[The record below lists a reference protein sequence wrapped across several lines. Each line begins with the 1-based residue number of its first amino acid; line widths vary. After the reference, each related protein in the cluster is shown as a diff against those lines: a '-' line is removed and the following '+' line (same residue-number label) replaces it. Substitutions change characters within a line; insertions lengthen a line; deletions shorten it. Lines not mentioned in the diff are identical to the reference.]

1 VSVRAKRRRDPPLL
15 PNRGATVLA
24 DPPADAMGAT
34 ILAERAEA
42 SRALGRIGYAIALM
56 VSDALAIGISFVVA
70 YRLFAS
76 LEPRPSR
83 VPPIEDYAMTLVF
96 MIGSLLATFA
106 LTHLYVPRRSLSSSD
121 QLGAIFVSVT
131 IGNVVAMAIAAFTL
145 RGLDLP
151 RMVLVSAWALSVGAV
166 WIARMG
172 IDRLA
177 GMARRHGFATER
189 VLLVGTGAEAHAI
202 ADRIT
207 ASPELGY
214 RVVGLVASTD
224 QHAGFDGA
232 GLAAAYPPPPMS
244 PPLHAEAEGRPAVIG
259 SLEDLPELLALYG
272 VGEVVIADPY
282 VTNADILDVVAACDR
297 AQANVKVLPDVFHL
311 VMREV
316 GASEF
321 GGLPM
326 LQVRD
331 VNLRG
336 WNLLVKRAIDLVGAT
351 VLIVLFSP
359 LMVAVAIA
367 VKLTSPRGPV
377 FFIQERVGVNGR
389 PFPCVKFRSMR
400 VDAEVASGPVWAS
413 PNDDRTTPLGRFLRR
428 FSIDE
433 LPQLV
438 NVLLGDMSLVGPRPE
453 RPFFVAQFS
462 ELIPRYDKRHQEKA
476 GVTGWAQVNGMRG
489 QTPVSERTLY
499 DLFYVEHWSPAFD
512 LKILLKTIAAVL
524 RGRNAY

>member
-1 VSVRAKRRRDPPLL
+1 MSARPKRQRAPES
-15 PNRGATVLA
+15 LA
-24 DPPADAMGAT
+24 AT
-34 ILAERAEA
+34 IRATPVGASRGTASTSEHAAA
-42 SRALGRIGYAIALM
+42 SRALARIGYAVILM
-56 VSDALAIGISFVVA
+56 LTDALAIGISFLAA
-70 YRLFAS
+70 YQLYAAT
-76 LEPRPSR
+76 EPRPSR
-83 VPPIEDYAMTLVF
+83 VHPIEEYATTLAF
-96 MIGSLLATFA
+96 MIATLLVTFA
-106 LTHLYVPRRSLSSSD
+106 LTHLYVPRRSLSASD
-121 QLGAIFVSVT
+121 QLGAIFVSIT

-151 RMVLVSAWALSVGAV
+151 RPLLASAWGLSVLVV

-172 IDRLA
+172 IDQVA
-177 GMARRHGFATER
+177 GIVRRHGIDTER
-189 VLLVGTGAEAHAI
+189 VLLVGTGDEARAI
-202 ADRIT
+202 AERID

-214 RVVGLVASTD
+214 RVVGMLARSDGLPGFNDGHSAGYPRPQVSPLAS
-224 QHAGFDGA
+224 DGA
-232 GLAAAYPPPPMS
+232 GPS
-244 PPLHAEAEGRPAVIG
+244 PGVLG
-259 SLEDLPELLALYG
+259 SLDDLPEVLARHG
-272 VGEVVIADPY
+272 VGEVVIADPRLS
-282 VTNADILDVVAACDR
+282 NAEILDVVAACDR
-297 AQANVKVLPDVFHL
+297 AHANVKVLPDVFHL

-336 WNLLVKRAIDLVGAT
+336 WNLLVKRAIDLFGAA
-351 VLIVLFSP
+351 VLLVLLSP

-367 VKLTSPRGPV
+367 VKLTSPGGPV

-400 VDAEVASGPVWAS
+400 VDAEAATGPVWAS
-413 PNDDRTTPLGRFLRR
+413 PNDHRTTPLGRWLRR

-438 NVLLGDMSLVGPRPE
+438 NVLAGDMSLVGPRPE
-453 RPFFVAQFS
+453 RPYFVAQFS

-512 LKILLKTIAAVL
+512 LKILLKTIAAVV

>member
-1 VSVRAKRRRDPPLL
+1 VSARPKRRRDPDPLVTQGTMVAEV
-15 PNRGATVLA
+15 PPVPATGV
-24 DPPADAMGAT
+24 AT
-34 ILAERAEA
+34 SGERAEA
-42 SRALGRIGYAIALM
+42 SRAFGRIGYAVVLM
-56 VSDALAIGISFVVA
+56 ASDAVAIGVSFAVA
-70 YRLFAS
+70 YRLYAS

-83 VPPIEDYAMTLVF
+83 VPPIEDFAMTLVF
-96 MIGSLLATFA
+96 IIGSLLATFA
-106 LTHLYVPRRSLSSSD
+106 LTHLYLPRRSLSASD
-121 QLGAIFVSVT
+121 QLGAIFVSIT

-151 RMVLVSAWALSVGAV
+151 RTILVSAWAVSVLVV

-177 GMARRHGFATER
+177 GLARRYGIATER
-189 VLLVGTGAEAHAI
+189 VLLVGTGDEAHAI
-202 ADRIT
+202 AERIA

-214 RVVGLVASTD
+214 RVVGLVASSGLTPGPVS
-224 QHAGFDGA
+224 AGPVSDGRGEEA
-232 GLAAAYPPPPMS
+232 DPS
-244 PPLHAEAEGRPAVIG
+244 PPILG
-259 SLEDLPELLALYG
+259 SLDELPALLADHG
-272 VGEVVIADPY
+272 VGEVVIADSR
-282 VTNADILDVVAACDR
+282 VSNAEILDIVAACDR
-297 AQANVKVLPDVFHL
+297 AHANVKVLPDVFHL

-351 VLIVLFSP
+351 VLLVLFAP

-367 VKLTSPRGPV
+367 IKLTSPRGPV

-438 NVLLGDMSLVGPRPE
+438 NVLAGDMSLVGPRPE

-462 ELIPRYDKRHQEKA
+462 QLIPRYDKRHQEKA

-512 LKILLKTIAAVL
+512 LKILLKTVAAVL

>member
-1 VSVRAKRRRDPPLL
+1 MSASTRRPRAPEPLAMAIQVPPVEAS
-15 PNRGATVLA
+15 PGTATLGDCA
-24 DPPADAMGAT
+24 A
-34 ILAERAEA
+34 A
-42 SRALGRIGYAIALM
+42 SRAVARIGYVVGLM
-56 VSDALAIGISFVVA
+56 LTDALAIGFSFLLA
-70 YRLFAS
+70 YRLYAS
-76 LEPRPSR
+76 TEPRPTR
-83 VPPIEDYAMTLVF
+83 VPPIEDFATTLVF
-96 MIGSLLATFA
+96 LIGSLLVTFA

-121 QLGAIFVSVT
+121 QLGAIFISIT
-131 IGNVVAMAIAAFTL
+131 IGNVVAMAIAALTL

-151 RMVLVSAWALSVGAV
+151 RTVLISAWGISIFVV
-166 WIARMG
+166 WMARMG
-172 IDRLA
+172 IDWLA
-177 GMARRHGFATER
+177 AAARRRGIATER
-189 VLLVGTGAEAHAI
+189 VLVVGTGDEALAI
-202 ADRIT
+202 AQRI
-207 ASPELGY
+207 ADSPELGY
-214 RVVGLVASTD
+214 RVVGLIATGDGRGGSDAARTVGGSAPLAPVSPLGRARDPAPPVA
-224 QHAGFDGA
+224 
-232 GLAAAYPPPPMS
+232 
-244 PPLHAEAEGRPAVIG
+244 G
-259 SLEDLPELLALYG
+259 SLDDLPHVLARHA
-272 VGEVVIADPY
+272 VGEVVIADPQ
-282 VTNADILDVVAACDR
+282 VSNAEILDIVAACDR
-297 AQANVKVLPDVFHL
+297 ARANVKVLPDVFHL

-336 WNLLVKRAIDLVGAT
+336 WNLLVKRAIDLVGAA
-351 VLIVLFSP
+351 VLLVLFSP
-359 LMVAVAIA
+359 VMVIVAIA
-367 VKLTSPRGPV
+367 VKLTSPGGPV

-400 VDAEVASGPVWAS
+400 VDAEAATGPVWAS
-413 PNDDRTTPLGRFLRR
+413 PNDDRATPLGRWLRR

-453 RPFFVAQFS
+453 RPHFVAQFR

-512 LKILLKTIAAVL
+512 LKILLKTIAAVV